1 MALKVGRMV
10 VFTALATAA
19 GHVLACRCSQTT
31 PQSCAFSLESLR
43 FPPVFLRWRRV
54 SEEISC
60 LVVKS
65 GKCYQRVGG
74 EELLVLL
81 HLS

>member
-31 PQSCAFSLESLR
+31 LLSYAFSLEYLLFS
-43 FPPVFLRWRRV
+43 PVFL
-54 SEEISC
+54 I
-60 LVVKS
+60 
-65 GKCYQRVGG
+65 G
-74 EELLVLL
+74 EGRGEYFVFA
-81 HLS
+81 S